1 MYDYVYIYIYIIDNA
16 YPDTLVWSPRHPMNE
31 QLLWLFPT
39 LPPKD
44 QSVVAADACK
54 DWKPVH
60 DLKIANN
67 GHSLQVTN
75 DMLRGCITL
84 VGRKGLCCG
93 WVSIGS
99 WMRMCICKRKFS
111 QYTVPIHVSVHVR
124 ARVITHLCRNTNV
137 CTWHTPFFKFAQ
149 LTRSKIGI
157 LNPHVMLSGWKVW
170 LHQADRGRWLPRL
183 LWCGHWALLNQK
195 RLPWKSIILE
205 SVWAKGS
212 SNSGGLSNI
221 FTFSHFH
228 IFTSSHNIFKSSH
241 LLTSNLH
248 IFSSSHPHIFT
259 SSHLH
264 IFSSS
269 HLVIFTSHL
278 HIFSSSHLLIFSSS
292 HLHIFSSSHLHIFI
306 SSHSLL
312 PSCSL
317 ALLLSPSFLFLS
329 WRRGAV
335 PTRRHE
341 TQPFRTKRGSIAKS
355 WGKVAISRVRSQPF
369 RTKRGLIAK
378 NLSKIAISRVR
389 SQPFCTKWVRSPKT
403 EVKLRFAKG
412 PAQPFR
418 TKWGSIAKNWGK
430 VAISRV
436 RSQRFRTKRG
446 SIAKNWG
453 KIVLSRVRS
462 QPFGTKCGS
471 IAKNCGKIAI
481 SRIWWQPFRFCVS
494 KLLCVKV
501 FVCKS
506 FCV

>member
-1 MYDYVYIYIYIIDNA
+1 MFFLYVFLESLGSVYIYIYSHTHTYYIYINYVWLCIYIYIIDNA

-99 WMRMCICKRKFS
+99 WMRMCICIRKFS

-221 FTFSHFH
+221 FTFSHLH
-228 IFTSSHNIFKSSH
+228 IFT
-241 LLTSNLH
+241 
-248 IFSSSHPHIFT
+248 
-259 SSHLH
+259 
-264 IFSSS
+264 
-269 HLVIFTSHL
+269 
-278 HIFSSSHLLIFSSS
+278 
-292 HLHIFSSSHLHIFI
+292 
-306 SSHSLL
+306 
-312 PSCSL
+312 
-317 ALLLSPSFLFLS
+317 
-329 WRRGAV
+329 
-335 PTRRHE
+335 
-341 TQPFRTKRGSIAKS
+341 
-355 WGKVAISRVRSQPF
+355 
-369 RTKRGLIAK
+369 
-378 NLSKIAISRVR
+378 
-389 SQPFCTKWVRSPKT
+389 
-403 EVKLRFAKG
+403 
-412 PAQPFR
+412 
-418 TKWGSIAKNWGK
+418 
-430 VAISRV
+430 
-436 RSQRFRTKRG
+436 
-446 SIAKNWG
+446 
-453 KIVLSRVRS
+453 
-462 QPFGTKCGS
+462 
-471 IAKNCGKIAI
+471 
-481 SRIWWQPFRFCVS
+481 
-494 KLLCVKV
+494 
-501 FVCKS
+501 
-506 FCV
+506 